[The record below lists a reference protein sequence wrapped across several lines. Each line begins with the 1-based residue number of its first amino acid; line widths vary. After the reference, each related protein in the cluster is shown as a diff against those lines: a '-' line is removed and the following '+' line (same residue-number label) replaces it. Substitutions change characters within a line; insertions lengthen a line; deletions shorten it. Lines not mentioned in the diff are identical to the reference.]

1 MSYTLYSQSA
11 GPLGVSHYRLSDVR
25 APAQFVP
32 TLTFSAVQNSSG
44 TNTNV
49 SLTSEYPIVTEVD
62 GVNVAN
68 NRFRMVATF
77 TALRNITNE
86 EERARIYDEHVQF
99 LVDQRNVA
107 INGAVR

>member
-11 GPLGVSHYRLSDVR
+11 GPLGVSYYRLSDVD
-25 APAQFVP
+25 APAQFIP
-32 TLTFSAVQNSSG
+32 TLTFAAVQNSSG

-49 SLTSEYPIVTEVD
+49 SLTSEYPIVSEVD

-68 NRFRMVATF
+68 NRFRMVTTF

-86 EERARIYDEHVQF
+86 RERARIFDEHVQF
-99 LVDQRNVA
+99 LLDQRNVL

>member
-1 MSYTLYSQSA
+1 MSYQLYSQSA
-11 GPLGVSHYRLSDVR
+11 GPLGVSHYRLSDVS

-68 NRFRMVATF
+68 NRFRMVTTF
-77 TALRNITNE
+77 TALRNIKNDT
-86 EERARIYDEHVQF
+86 ERARIFDEHVQF
-99 LVDQRNVA
+99 LIDHRDVA

>member
-1 MSYTLYSQSA
+1 MSYALYSQSA
-11 GPLGVSHYRLSDVR
+11 GPLGTSYYRLSDVV

-68 NRFRMVATF
+68 NRFRMVTTF
-77 TALRNITNE
+77 TALRNITCAT
-86 EERARIYDEHVQF
+86 ERARIYDEHVQF
-99 LVDQRNVA
+99 LVDQRDVA